1 MEVELA
7 ADDMTLLG
15 GADARRSQWLV
26 VRKRGR
32 EEAIELQ
39 VI

>member
-15 GADARRSQWLV
+15 GTDASRSQWLV
-26 VRKRGR
+26 VRERGGER
-32 EEAIELQ
+32 ESESGRN
-39 VI
+39 